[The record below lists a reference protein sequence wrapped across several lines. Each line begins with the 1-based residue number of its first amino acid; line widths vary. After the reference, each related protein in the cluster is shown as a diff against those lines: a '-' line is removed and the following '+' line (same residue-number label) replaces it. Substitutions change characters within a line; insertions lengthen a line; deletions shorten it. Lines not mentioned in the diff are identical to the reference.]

1 MNRST
6 PGLPVHHQL
15 LESTQTWKSVW
26 ETLANNT
33 SDTCMCIWILMWT
46 YVHIFMCICMHGS
59 IYVVVHTRIQLHRKC
74 TQNLLD
80 FDISLLLLFQKSQTP
95 FTIKDIC
102 WRSNYIIFI
111 EVFGGRSRVISE
123 TVCLLQALRYQGK
136 SSAFQFIGI
145 CQDGINPFSLVKHLC
160 SGF

>member
-1 MNRST
+1 
-6 PGLPVHHQL
+6 
-15 LESTQTWKSVW
+15 
-26 ETLANNT
+26 
-33 SDTCMCIWILMWT
+33 MCICVWILIWT
-46 YVHIFMCICMHGS
+46 CVHTFICICMHGS
-59 IYVVVHTRIQLHRKC
+59 IYVVVRTHMQFHRKC

-80 FDISLLLLFQKSQTP
+80 FYISLLLLFQKGQTP
-95 FTIKDIC
+95 FTTKDIC
-102 WRSNYIIFI
+102 RSSNYIIFT
-111 EVFGGRSRVISE
+111 EVFGGRSGVISE